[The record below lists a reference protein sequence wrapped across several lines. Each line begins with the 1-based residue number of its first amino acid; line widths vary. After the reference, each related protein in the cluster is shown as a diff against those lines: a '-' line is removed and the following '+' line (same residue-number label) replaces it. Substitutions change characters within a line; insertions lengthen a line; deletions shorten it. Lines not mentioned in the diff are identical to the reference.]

1 MNSTY
6 KRILLVDDDISIY
19 HNVWTLLEN
28 VGYDITSVSDV
39 AKALRALE
47 SQHFDMVLI
56 NIEGSVMEKLE
67 LLRAAKQI
75 KSDIPMMVISADSTA
90 TSIVKAMRAGAVDY
104 LQGPIEPEY
113 VLGAI
118 DNVFD
123 EPQVVQE
130 SCLLPKLVQKSSFSG
145 IITKSPKMLRIIELI
160 ERLSD
165 VDSTVLITGETGVG
179 KELVARAIHFTGA
192 RKKMPFVAINCGA
205 LTETLLE
212 SELFGHEKGAFTG
225 AFKTKAGKFEFAHK
239 GTLLLDEIGD
249 ISPAMQVKLLRALQE
264 RKVERVG
271 GTHPIEVDVRVIS
284 ATNQKIREKIN
295 SHEFRID
302 LFYRLNVIP
311 IHVPPLRE
319 RPEDIPL
326 LVEHFIKRHNESLN
340 RKVEEVTPRAF
351 KKLLDCGCPI
361 TTTHCPRV
369 TPRALKQL
377 MDYHWPGNVREL
389 ENVVERAYITCDSHV
404 IDQFTIPQD
413 SENLPSSHGD

>member
-1 MNSTY
+1 MNRTY

-39 AKALRALE
+39 AKALRVIE
-47 SQHFDMVLI
+47 SQHFDMLLI

-67 LLRAAKQI
+67 FLRAAKQI

-90 TSIVKAMRAGAVDY
+90 TSIVKAMRAGAVDC

-130 SCLLPKLVQKSSFSG
+130 SCLLPKLVQKSSFSE
-145 IITKSPKMLRIIELI
+145 IITKSPKMLRILELI

-225 AFKTKAGKFEFAHK
+225 AFKSKAGKFEYAHK

-249 ISPAMQVKLLRALQE
+249 ISPTMQVKLLRALQE

-271 GTHPIEVDVRVIS
+271 GTHPIDVDVRVIS

-340 RKVEEVTPRAF
+340 RKLEEVTPRAF
-351 KKLLDCGCPI
+351 KQLLDCGCPT
-361 TTTHCPRV
+361 TTTHCPGS
-369 TPRALKQL
+369 PRARS
-377 MDYHWPGNVREL
+377 N
-389 ENVVERAYITCDSHV
+389 N
-404 IDQFTIPQD
+404 
-413 SENLPSSHGD
+413 